1 VAATVKMLDF
11 RPRYHDDEL
20 DRLASQVAEILGP
33 VFEANGWR
41 WDGEIPSAVDL
52 ALTIRRLLA
61 TAAEDEQDR
70 GDHRGSDLGQPEQRQ
85 RVTSIRRGRY
95 GDAGSKRR

>member
-1 VAATVKMLDF
+1 MLDF

-70 GDHRGSDLGQPEQRQ
+70 ATIVDPIWVNRNSDNELRVYVEVGMAMPVLSGDE
-85 RVTSIRRGRY
+85 T
-95 GDAGSKRR
+95 